1 MGQLVLLVVAAAWAA
16 VLVPPL
22 LRSRIENRPNSS
34 VSDFRN
40 QLSSLQKTVP
50 SRGVTMR
57 TMARPLAPSPLSRP
71 AASGRPVLRSGV
83 KTHDGKTVRSAGQPA
98 PRHQEPPHQP
108 DLSPR
113 RRSHAGRPESER
125 RRAPARKAIATR
137 DALRRRRAN
146 VLFVLGLVSACALF
160 LAATTK
166 TDALYYVFGATF
178 GVMCC
183 YVYVLGQRRQRE
195 LAAEPV
201 VQTVVPRARPT
212 HPTRLDERRQRHA
225 PPPARHRRTSVPTM
239 DRHPRRYSHAV

>member
-16 VLVPPL
+16 VLIPPL

-34 VSDFRN
+34 VTDFRN
-40 QLSSLQKTVP
+40 QLSSLQKAVP

-71 AASGRPVLRSGV
+71 AAPGRPVMRSGV
-83 KTHDGKTVRSAGQPA
+83 KTHDGKTVRSASPAA

-113 RRSHAGRPESER
+113 RRTHADRPER
-125 RRAPARKAIATR
+125 RRAPVRNAIATR
-137 DALRRRRAN
+137 DAVRRRRAN
-146 VLFVLGLVSACALF
+146 VLFVLGLISACTLF

-166 TDALYYVFGATF
+166 TDALYYVFGGTF

-195 LAAEPV
+195 LSAEAMV
-201 VQTVVPRARPT
+201 TVVPRARPT
-212 HPTRLDERRQRHA
+212 RLDERRQHHA
-225 PPPARHRRTSVPTM
+225 PPPARHRRTSVPVM